1 MKNKIRTNYIYLIFL
16 IPIIPHFETSFT
28 FLHTDDIPIIL
39 YFIAFFIFENRKNV
53 LIKVRKF
60 LPITLFISYLLIQN
74 LALSRDVV
82 NTEIFRYVFYLLI
95 FIHLS
100 QIIQEYDYLK
110 NIPVYLFF
118 FLSSF
123 SILSYSLKLNLGTDS
138 YDYWNI
144 GLNLNQWGFTPGRVN
159 GFQAGGPNSFGD
171 LICILGLFTLVRI
184 KQPYKPFV
192 IVISLI
198 ACFFTYSRSSLLV
211 LIFLI
216 LVYVF
221 FNNDKRKNLTCMT
234 LALLFL
240 LNFGFIERFTS
251 EKETEGIQDR
261 IEMQTATAGYLSN
274 LHVSNLL
281 IGNGYNNV
289 GVVNDN
295 VGNIEDFDD
304 DLRVTGP
311 HNSYLFFILKYGI
324 IGFVLYSIIFLK
336 LIKTIFEKR
345 LKDLTLDSS
354 VISISAFLILGL
366 ASDLLHNH
374 SVVWLMYFLL
384 SDMNE

>member
-100 QIIQEYDYLK
+100 QINQEYDYLK

-192 IVISLI
+192 IVLSLI

-221 FNNDKRKNLTCMT
+221 FNNDKRKNLICMT